1 MDLSKK
7 KKKKD
12 KNGKNSLSQV
22 SKDTSKELKEVTCS
36 LKDNFNLTSAL
47 SRHLKR
53 RIPMYIIKKQHVISH
68 EKNRIETKHLLI
80 RCYTISL
87 SDKNFHLNPRKVFK
101 KITTIL
107 NPTLQD
113 NLYPAAKLLIP
124 GGSRSLP
131 YA

>member
-68 EKNRIETKHLLI
+68 EKNRNETKHLLI

-87 SDKNFHLNPRKVFK
+87 SDENFHLNPRKVF
-101 KITTIL
+101 
-107 NPTLQD
+107 
-113 NLYPAAKLLIP
+113 
-124 GGSRSLP
+124 
-131 YA
+131 